1 MRRGKMKN
9 RTVLSALLSPLLVLA
24 VACGGGAEP
33 NEDPDKQDQETE
45 TPAGD
50 EPSGQSDI
58 ERIVAATCNDLQN
71 AYTQSDAA
79 RTLSYA
85 MQLAEA
91 VGVSNT
97 QLGSLLQAECG
108 SLLAAAQSLP

>member
-1 MRRGKMKN
+1 MKD
-9 RTVLSALLSPLLVLA
+9 RTVSRFFLLLLLSVA
-24 VACGGGAEP
+24 TACGGGAEP
-33 NEDPDKQDQETE
+33 TENPERQDQETE
-45 TPAGD
+45 DPAGV

-58 ERIVAATCNDLQN
+58 ERIVAATCNDLQF
-71 AYTQSDAA
+71 ATSQADAA

-97 QLGSLLQAECG
+97 QLGSLLQANCG
-108 SLLAAAQSLP
+108 SLIAAAQSLP